1 MPFYAEDKHT
11 RAKSWLHYYYYLL
24 NTQLMQWET
33 PNFTPSTSTPP
44 PSWQNSPDLNPVDYY
59 VGSAMDRV
67 YSTRI

>member
-1 MPFYAEDKHT
+1 MIALLLLFIEYATNAVRNAKFHT
-11 RAKSWLHYYYYLL
+11 IDLH
-24 NTQLMQWET
+24 
-33 PNFTPSTSTPP
+33 PPPP